1 MPVEE
6 TPKKQE
12 EKLNQLHKD
21 IVSLSKMAQIN
32 LSAAEIEILM
42 EQIIQSKHSIEML
55 KELIHID
62 DTSELIFQVES

>member
-1 MPVEE
+1 M
-6 TPKKQE
+6 
-12 EKLNQLHKD
+12 LHKD

-62 DTSELIFQVES
+62 DTSELIFQVGS

>member
-1 MPVEE
+1 M
-6 TPKKQE
+6 
-12 EKLNQLHKD
+12 LHKD
-21 IVSLSKMAQIN
+21 IVSLSKMAQID

>member
-1 MPVEE
+1 M
-6 TPKKQE
+6 
-12 EKLNQLHKD
+12 LHKD

-42 EQIIQSKHSIEML
+42 EQIIQSKHSIDML

>member
-1 MPVEE
+1 M
-6 TPKKQE
+6 
-12 EKLNQLHKD
+12 LHKD

-32 LSAAEIEILM
+32 LSAAEIEILI

>member
-1 MPVEE
+1 M
-6 TPKKQE
+6 
-12 EKLNQLHKD
+12 LHKD
-21 IVSLSKMAQIN
+21 IVSLSKMAQID
-32 LSAAEIEILM
+32 LSTAEIEILM